1 MTARSVDQPVEGKEL
16 RTHAVAD
23 TRVERDLQQ
32 WPSTRDEEIVE
43 ATYGP
48 HGASET
54 ADHQTEK
61 PPGPALARILSRR
74 SAASYDPGP
83 APDGG
88 LTAWT
93 QVLCTHLTIF
103 TTFGLFTSF
112 GVYQTYYE
120 NTLGIAPSTISWIGS
135 IQVFLLFF
143 LGTFTGRAT
152 DAGLFRPVYIAGACF
167 QLVGIFTLAESK
179 SVWQLF
185 LSQGVCLGLANGL
198 QFCPSMALVSTYFVK
213 RRAFAL
219 GFTALGSCTGGVVF
233 PVIVQQCL
241 PSLGFPW
248 TIRIIGFIMLLLNAV
263 TISLYRTRLP
273 PRKAG
278 PLVDWASFSELP
290 YTLYCAGA
298 FFSFWGLYFAF
309 FYIGSYAR
317 NVLGATYQQS
327 INLLL
332 VQVCMGFIFRLLP
345 TYYADKIGGL
355 NVLIPFA
362 FICAIMM
369 FAWIGIKSMG
379 TLYVFAVIYGSGSA
393 VIQALWPAVIGG
405 MSRERDLKK
414 AGVRMGM
421 AFTVVSISSF
431 TGPPLAGALIQMN
444 HGSYTYANIWAG
456 MSFFFGGC
464 LLIATRVALVGWNL
478 RDTVTPALTTSFP
491 PNAYLGCNQAEANAN
506 GTGDRLFDPSTGAT
520 FRHSVSVPVTQQTC
534 RTYCS
539 TTAPGAPYLYF
550 GIEFGINCRCGA
562 DFFIPK
568 IQVDDS
574 QCNISAAGDVS
585 QAGGGANRMSVWQ
598 YVPYPGTSQDTT
610 PSCSRSID
618 TLPSLDTSTLPQQH
632 AYQLALTQP
641 ALTNTISHDIQDTHS
656 HPAITTIFVAIT
668 PPFLYLP
675 TSSSLLPI
683 PIPPLYSLYMLI
695 AHIPILFT
703 TSISHI

>member
-1 MTARSVDQPVEGKEL
+1 MTARSVDRPVEEGKEL

-23 TRVERDLQQ
+23 ARVERDLQQ
-32 WPSTRDEEIVE
+32 WPSTRDDEIVE

-48 HGASET
+48 HYASET
-54 ADHQTEK
+54 AEQRNEK
-61 PPGPALARILSRR
+61 PPGPALARILSRS

-88 LTAWT
+88 LTAWI

-103 TTFGLFTSF
+103 TTFGFFTSF

-143 LGTFTGRAT
+143 LGTFTGCAT
-152 DAGLFRPVYIAGACF
+152 DAGLFRPVYITGACF
-167 QLVGIFTLAESK
+167 QLVGIFTLAECK

-219 GFTALGSCTGGVVF
+219 GFTALGSCTGGVIL

-248 TIRIIGFIMLLLNAV
+248 TIRIIGFIMLLLNTV
-263 TISLYRTRLP
+263 TIALYRTRLP

-278 PLVDWASFSELP
+278 PLVDWASFAELP

-332 VQVCMGFIFRLLP
+332 VQDTTP
-345 TYYADKIGGL
+345 
-355 NVLIPFA
+355 
-362 FICAIMM
+362 
-369 FAWIGIKSMG
+369 
-379 TLYVFAVIYGSGSA
+379 
-393 VIQALWPAVIGG
+393 PA
-405 MSRERDLKK
+405 
-414 AGVRMGM
+414 
-421 AFTVVSISSF
+421 T
-431 TGPPLAGALIQMN
+431 TALI
-444 HGSYTYANIWAG
+444 TA
-456 MSFFFGGC
+456 
-464 LLIATRVALVGWNL
+464 
-478 RDTVTPALTTSFP
+478 FP
-491 PNAYLGCNQAEANAN
+491 PNSYLSCNQGEANAN
-506 GTGDRLFDPSTGAT
+506 GTGNRLFDPSTGAI
-520 FRHSVSVPVTQQTC
+520 FRDSASTPVTQQTC

-550 GIEFGINCRCGA
+550 GIDYDINCRCGA
-562 DFFIPK
+562 AFFILRV
-568 IQVDDS
+568 QVDEA
-574 QCNISAAGDVS
+574 QCNVSAAGNSS

-598 YVPYPGTSQDTT
+598 YV
-610 PSCSRSID
+610 
-618 TLPSLDTSTLPQQH
+618 
-632 AYQLALTQP
+632 A
-641 ALTNTISHDIQDTHS
+641 
-656 HPAITTIFVAIT
+656 
-668 PPFLYLP
+668 
-675 TSSSLLPI
+675 
-683 PIPPLYSLYMLI
+683 
-695 AHIPILFT
+695 
-703 TSISHI
+703 